1 MKTPCPGQTAL
12 LIAACSGHAPFV
24 SALLQHPDIDPNIS
38 DHRQVSPLV
47 TSILAGQSHVTRVLV
62 QHDNT
67 DVNLVDMEGNTPL
80 MIGWSL
86 PKSIVSKEVQKTVL
100 VKQKPVFQ
108 GT

>member
-1 MKTPCPGQTAL
+1 MSEINTSFMKTPCPGQTAL

-38 DHRQVSPLV
+38 DHRQISPLV

-67 DVNLVDMEGNTPL
+67 DVNMLDMLKTLIFLGGPTTP
-80 MIGWSL
+80 
-86 PKSIVSKEVQKTVL
+86 
-100 VKQKPVFQ
+100 
-108 GT
+108 